1 MNIISGKCN
10 AKILEWCWRR
20 MCLGMYLSIA
30 PSQSKPKISKEW
42 VHRCSTYNF
51 PTCWNTDNPAQD
63 ADSEGDQGKYLL
75 INPHKRSK
83 LIVEDADYQ
92 IKWTCSFHH
101 FQVSSLWKDQ
111 ADWHSGT
118 TVPINPA
125 HKSKFTGKALF
136 PSLLV
141 LNTNE
146 LQFHLHFNLFVTY
159 L

>member
-20 MCLGMYLSIA
+20 TCLGMYLCIA
-30 PSQSKPKISKEW
+30 PSQSNQKSVKNGCIGVP
-42 VHRCSTYNF
+42 TYNF
-51 PTCWNTDNPAQD
+51 PTFWNTDNPAQD
-63 ADSEGDQGKYLL
+63 ANSEGDQGKYLL

-118 TVPINPA
+118 IVPINPA
-125 HKSKFTGKALF
+125 QKSKFTGKALF

-146 LQFHLHFNLFVTY
+146 LQFLNTH
-159 L
+159 